1 MPVPVLRLLSVVVKV
16 VVNVGAEVT
25 VISRKELA
33 AKVEPSSVVR
43 AFVMPEA
50 VEPTG
55 TVMTAVMITEP
66 ATTWTTTKDGGT

>member
-1 MPVPVLRLLSVVVKV
+1 MLLV

-25 VISRKELA
+25 SILRKELA
-33 AKVEPSSVVR
+33 SEIEPSLVMR
-43 AFVMPEA
+43 ASVMPEA